1 MRSNIALIK
10 KELQLFTL
18 DEQIEIIKFK
28 INESEKIKRRTS
40 STERINK
47 KFTLLNQLRTMRAKL
62 INKNHCLEFH
72 YTK

>member
-1 MRSNIALIK
+1 MRSNIAILK
-10 KELQLFTL
+10 NKLQLFTL
-18 DEQIEIIKFK
+18 DEKIEIINFK
-28 INESEKIKRRTS
+28 INELGKIKRRTD
-40 STERINK
+40 STKRINK